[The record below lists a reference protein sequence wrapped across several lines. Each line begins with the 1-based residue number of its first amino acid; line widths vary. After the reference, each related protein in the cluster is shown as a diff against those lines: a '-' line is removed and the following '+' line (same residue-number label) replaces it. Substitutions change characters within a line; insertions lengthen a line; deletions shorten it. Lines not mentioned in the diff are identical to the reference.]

1 MRAIY
6 LVPVF
11 FAIPLAAA
19 WVTERPGFAQA
30 AAQAAAPQPAS
41 DECLSKPG
49 ASAPQG
55 SHWYYRIN
63 RADRRHCWYLGP
75 DGARSR
81 AHEAARSS
89 TPKPIR
95 QRTSRHAGASTAP
108 QGAPSEAAPAADAAA
123 VAPVPDAFAQA
134 TAQATLQP
142 AAQAVRVQAAPA
154 QPVVADSDPGAQFAN
169 RWPDLPRSIDLNSRR
184 SASAAGNS
192 YTEEQSAKAE
202 HDEMPLV
209 WPVLTSAEEPAA
221 KPAMQSTA
229 TWVYILGLLSGSLAL
244 AAVLLRA
251 IGNRS
256 AARQVAR
263 AASPDR
269 RRVRNVSGQQTTGRS
284 QFADA
289 LAAALHADALS
300 SSIVDVCKVDL
311 ARPLMTD
318 VQERS
323 EAADKVDDRAD
334 DDVEVCLERLLNGWQ
349 RVAA

>member
-6 LVPVF
+6 LVPI

-19 WVTERPGFAQA
+19 WVTEQSSLAQVVAQA
-30 AAQAAAPQPAS
+30 AAAPQAAA

-63 RADRRHCWYLGP
+63 RADRRHCWYLGS
-75 DGARSR
+75 DNARTR
-81 AHEAARSS
+81 AREAAARSS

-95 QRTSRHAGASTAP
+95 QRTAGHVA
-108 QGAPSEAAPAADAAA
+108 EAAPAQI
-123 VAPVPDAFAQA
+123 APAEVVSGPEPSA
-134 TAQATLQP
+134 
-142 AAQAVRVQAAPA
+142 QAAPTPIRRVETTA
-154 QPVVADSDPGAQFAN
+154 NETDPGREFTS
-169 RWPDLPRSIDLNSRR
+169 RWPDLPSSIDLNSRR
-184 SASAAGNS
+184 SAPPAASNS
-192 YTEEQSAKAE
+192 YTEEHAAKDAH
-202 HDEMPLV
+202 HDMPLV
-209 WPVLTSAEEPAA
+209 WPVMTPAEVPAD

-251 IGNRS
+251 IGNRA
-256 AARQVAR
+256 AARRVAY

-269 RRVRNVSGQQTTGRS
+269 RHVPNVPGQQTTERS

-311 ARPLMTD
+311 ARPLMTPARGPLPTTAQD
-318 VQERS
+318 PLPTTPVQKES
-323 EAADKVDDRAD
+323 TAD
-334 DDVEVCLERLLNGWQ
+334 DDVEVCLERLLNAWQ